1 VIAAPYHP
9 YARRRS
15 ASDRPAVGRKGGV
28 KPTNDVEGN
37 HLPEVHDL
45 TPGERK
51 ALRAIIHRGS
61 VSRDINQ
68 LHEEDL
74 TLGRRLADRVTNTL
88 GSWTFI
94 IVQTVILA
102 TWIVLNV
109 LAWINH
115 WDPYPFIF
123 LNLALSF
130 QAAYSAPIIMMSQNR
145 QALKDRAVAANDYE
159 VNLRSEMEVALI
171 HERLDELV
179 DRDWQALVKLQE
191 EQLELLKR
199 IDALTSEIHQR
210 WANEKT

>member
-1 VIAAPYHP
+1 M
-9 YARRRS
+9 
-15 ASDRPAVGRKGGV
+15 
-28 KPTNDVEGN
+28 KPNDDPEGN

-61 VSRDINQ
+61 VSQDVNQ
-68 LHEEDL
+68 LHAEES
-74 TLGRRLADRVTNTL
+74 TIGRRLADRVTSIL

-94 IVQTVILA
+94 IIQTAILSA
-102 TWIVLNV
+102 WIALNII
-109 LAWINH
+109 AWINH

-159 VNLRSEMEVALI
+159 VNLRAEMEVALI
-171 HERLDELV
+171 HERLDELIE
-179 DRDWQALVKLQE
+179 RQWQTLMLAQQ
-191 EQLELLKR
+191 EQLELLRR
-199 IDALTSEIHQR
+199 IDVLTAEIHR
-210 WANEKT
+210 RDAGGKA

>member
-1 VIAAPYHP
+1 MKQ
-9 YARRRS
+9 
-15 ASDRPAVGRKGGV
+15 DEAVG
-28 KPTNDVEGN
+28 EN

-74 TLGRRLADRVTNTL
+74 TLGRRLADRVTNIL

-94 IVQTVILA
+94 IAQTVILA
-102 TWIVLNV
+102 GWIVLNV
-109 LAWINH
+109 IAWINH

-145 QALKDRAVAANDYE
+145 QALKDRSVAANDYE

-210 WANEKT
+210 RTNEKR